1 MSETKVVS
9 RGIAI
14 ALGVLSI
21 LLVVGLGGAI
31 IYYTGV
37 VAGRDNTIQTL
48 TTEKTQLGGWLDGN
62 MSLLQAA
69 LVERASIEIKLDNP
83 TSGLPGIQSNF
94 TSVLA
99 ALEAL
104 ETSQTKPP
112 LDVSTV
118 AEDDPIRN
126 TGVMTLGILPAGY
139 SPAPSWQPG
148 IDIIAHYKATITY
161 NGIPVQPTYLL
172 LQVAKKTVYNPSSKD
187 FPDETLASELTD
199 ASADFVMM
207 VRPVTPG
214 VVELDVYYV
223 GPLDRDHVAD
233 YTLVITAGFRLGT
246 KVIWGSSLQSLCMLG
261 WSMDPYYPIASTV
274 LPDGTTHYFWTNA
287 LGAFVSCDEAV
298 LWQRKML
305 GLTIPQG

>member
-1 MSETKVVS
+1 MSETRVVS

-48 TTEKTQLGGWLDGN
+48 TVEKTQLGTWLEGN

-69 LVERASIEIKLDNP
+69 LIERVSIETKLDNP
-83 TSGLPGIQSNF
+83 KSGLPGIQSNF

-104 ETSQTKPP
+104 RTSQTKPA

-126 TGVMTLGILPAGY
+126 TGIMALGILPTGHPAGPY
-139 SPAPSWQPG
+139 YQLG
-148 IDIIAHYKATITY
+148 TDLIAHYKATITY
-161 NGIPVQPTYLL
+161 NGIPVQPTYLI
-172 LQVAKKTVYNPSSKD
+172 LQVVKRTVYNPSSKQ
-187 FPDETLASELTD
+187 FSDETLASELTD
-199 ASADFVMM
+199 ASADFVMII
-207 VRPVTPG
+207 RPITPG
-214 VVELDVYYV
+214 VVELDVYYI
-223 GPLDRDHVAD
+223 GPLDNEHVAQ
-233 YTLVITAGFRLGT
+233 YTLVIAGGLRLGT
-246 KVIWGSSLQSLCMLG
+246 TTVWGTSLQSLCVLG
-261 WSMDPYYPIASTV
+261 WSMDPAGTASEV
-274 LPDGTTHYFWTNA
+274 LPDGSTYYGWANP
-287 LGAFVSCDEAV
+287 LGSFVSCDEAV
-298 LWQRKML
+298 FWQRIWL
-305 GLTIPQG
+305 GLPVPQG